1 MEQWRKNLYTAWF
14 TQILSLTGFGF
25 VFPFLPLFIQEL
37 GTTDPEDLQLWT
49 GLIASAPALS
59 MGIMAPIWGILADRF
74 GKKLMILRAML
85 FGAIVSVLLAFAG
98 STPMVFALR
107 FVQGL
112 FTGTVSA
119 AAALVATGTP
129 RHKLSYALGFQSSS
143 TFIGISLGPLLGGV
157 AAEIAGYRASFLVG
171 AVVLSVGFVLAV
183 LFIREPEKGADIT
196 EASDEEADM
205 RSPRARRRAHT
216 GAGGQPVDA
225 KTPRNPPAGN
235 AEAAA
240 GVGSAK
246 SAGAKASSAFSI
258 RDFLA
263 PAFVAAFGILFMLRF
278 CRVLTVPFIPL
289 HVQDL
294 RQSVQGTSA
303 IVGAVSAARGAATA
317 AAGLTLSR
325 LGDKHDR
332 MRLIS
337 VFLFVAAVFSVPV
350 FLAQGMLTFVL
361 FNVVFT
367 YFLGG
372 VEPLLQSSLAEM
384 TPGNRRGLLFGV
396 QTTVGNVG
404 WFLAPLAGSA
414 VSIAFSVRH
423 VFAAMTVALGVAL
436 VVSSLIRRRVRARQA
451 AAETGE

>member
-1 MEQWRKNLYTAWF
+1 MRNRRPVEQWRKNLYTAWF

-37 GTTDPEDLQLWT
+37 GTTDPDDLRLWT

-59 MGIMAPIWGILADRF
+59 MGIMAPVWGLLADRF
-74 GKKLMILRAML
+74 GKKLMILRAMA
-85 FGAIVSVLLAFAG
+85 FGAVVSIMLAFAG
-98 STPMVFALR
+98 STQMVFLLR

-157 AAEIAGYRASFLVG
+157 AAELAGYRASFLIG
-171 AVVLSVGFVLAV
+171 AAVLTVGFVLAV
-183 LFIREPEKGADIT
+183 VFIRDPERDAGASED
-196 EASDEEADM
+196 
-205 RSPRARRRAHT
+205 
-216 GAGGQPVDA
+216 
-225 KTPRNPPAGN
+225 
-235 AEAAA
+235 AA
-240 GVGSAK
+240 GEATDNRADQDADRVADGE
-246 SAGAKASSAFSI
+246 GEFTV

-263 PAFVAAFGILFMLRF
+263 PAFAAAFGILFMLRF

-294 RQSVQGTSA
+294 RQNVEGTSA

-332 MRLIS
+332 MRLIAI
-337 VFLFVAAVFSVPV
+337 FLFAAAVFSVPV
-350 FLAQGMLTFVL
+350 FLADGMLAFVL

-384 TPGNRRGLLFGV
+384 TPGNRRGLLFGI

-423 VFAAMTVALGVAL
+423 VFAAMTVALVLAL
-436 VVSSLIRRRVRARQA
+436 TVSAIIQRRVRARVA
-451 AAETGE
+451 AG

>member
-37 GTTDPEDLQLWT
+37 GTTDPDDLQLWT

-59 MGIMAPIWGILADRF
+59 MGIMAPIWGILADKF

-85 FGAIVSVLLAFAG
+85 FGAVVSVLLAFAG
-98 STPMVFALR
+98 STPMVFTLR

-157 AAEIAGYRASFLVG
+157 AAEVAGYRASFLVG
-171 AVVLSVGFVLAV
+171 AVVLSVGFVLAL
-183 LFIREPEKGADIT
+183 LFIRDPEKDAQLAGDTGDVDDATTAQSGASAPAVD
-196 EASDEEADM
+196 
-205 RSPRARRRAHT
+205 RAR
-216 GAGGQPVDA
+216 
-225 KTPRNPPAGN
+225 PAGRP
-235 AEAAA
+235 
-240 GVGSAK
+240 STD
-246 SAGAKASSAFSI
+246 GARNGAFSV

-294 RQSVQGTSA
+294 RESVVGTSA

-337 VFLFVAAVFSVPV
+337 AFLFIAAVFSVPV
-350 FLAQGMLTFVL
+350 FLAQRMLTFVL

-384 TPGNRRGLLFGV
+384 TPSKRRGLLFGV
-396 QTTVGNVG
+396 QTTVGNFG

-414 VSIAFSVRH
+414 VSIAFSIRH

-436 VVSSLIRRRVRARQA
+436 IVSSLIQRRVRARQA
-451 AAETGE
+451 AAEFSEPLSHSPTSKTGGREDHR

>member
-1 MEQWRKNLYTAWF
+1 MRNRRPVEQWRKNLYTAWF

-37 GTTDPEDLQLWT
+37 GTTDPDDLRLWT

-59 MGIMAPIWGILADRF
+59 MGIMAPVWGVLADRF
-74 GKKLMILRAML
+74 GKKLMILRAMA
-85 FGAIVSVLLAFAG
+85 FGAVVSIMLAFAG
-98 STPMVFALR
+98 STQMVFVLR

-157 AAEIAGYRASFLVG
+157 AAELAGYRASFLIG
-171 AVVLSVGFVLAV
+171 AAVLTIGFVLAV
-183 LFIREPEKGADIT
+183 VFIRDPERDAM
-196 EASDEEADM
+196 ASED
-205 RSPRARRRAHT
+205 
-216 GAGGQPVDA
+216 
-225 KTPRNPPAGN
+225 
-235 AEAAA
+235 AA
-240 GVGSAK
+240 GEATDNRADQDAEQPAD
-246 SAGAKASSAFSI
+246 AGDRREAGPTTGQDQAENGEFTL

-263 PAFVAAFGILFMLRF
+263 PAFAAAFGILFMLRF

-294 RQSVQGTSA
+294 RQNVEGTSA

-332 MRLIS
+332 MRLIAI
-337 VFLFVAAVFSVPV
+337 FLFAAAVFSVPV
-350 FLAQGMLTFVL
+350 FLADGMLAFVL

-384 TPGNRRGLLFGV
+384 TPGNRRGLLFGI
-396 QTTVGNVG
+396 QTTVGNAG

-423 VFAAMTVALGVAL
+423 VFAAMTVALVLAL
-436 VVSSLIRRRVRARQA
+436 TVSAIIQRRVRARVA
-451 AAETGE
+451 AG